1 MSVSA
6 HLTPEPERRLW
17 LILESLRQGVES
29 ADWKIGGLTA
39 FAALELALLRL
50 LIPPGLPA
58 FLAAAALASALPVGV
73 LAFAPLT
80 RLPKWLLFL
89 EPRRERATADD
100 SLIVAEDIVKYSH
113 GELIFKLDKYLGGGI
128 TATPYYEDVVG
139 EILLNAKTAVR
150 KRRLLRAA
158 CVLVG
163 AGQFALLARLLTGV

>member
-17 LILESLRQGVES
+17 LILESMRQAVES
-29 ADWKIGGLTA
+29 ADWKIAGLTA
-39 FAALELALLRL
+39 FAALELAVIRL
-50 LIPPGLPA
+50 VLPMSGA
-58 FLAAAALASALPVGV
+58 ATIAAAALTAALPVGV

-89 EPRRERATADD
+89 EPNKGRASADD
-100 SLIVAEDIVKYSH
+100 NFIVAEDLVKYSH

-128 TATPYYEDVVG
+128 TATPYYEDAVG

-150 KRRLLRAA
+150 KRRLLRFTCA
-158 CVLVG
+158 LVG
-163 AGQFALLARLLTGV
+163 AGQLALLAQPFLRP